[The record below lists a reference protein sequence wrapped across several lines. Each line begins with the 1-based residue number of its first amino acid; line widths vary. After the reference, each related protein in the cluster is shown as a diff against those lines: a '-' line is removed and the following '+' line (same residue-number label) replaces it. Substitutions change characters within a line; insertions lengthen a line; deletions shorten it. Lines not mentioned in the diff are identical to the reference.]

1 MDKDKL
7 WEVLG
12 YVGLGLTLIGALV
25 KGVSSAKSTEK
36 NIDKSVNKYLDRYL
50 ADEK

>member
-12 YVGLGLTLIGALV
+12 YVGFGLTLIGTLV
-25 KGVSSAKSTEK
+25 KGVSSAKRTEK
-36 NIDKSVNKYLDRYL
+36 NIDKSVNKYLDKYL
-50 ADEK
+50 ANDK

>member
-12 YVGLGLTLIGALV
+12 YVGLGLTLLGTLV
-25 KGVSSAKSTEK
+25 KGVSSAKSTETC
-36 NIDKSVNKYLDRYL
+36 IDKSVNNYLDKYL